1 LRGQEGCIAPGQE
14 WPISLHKKQVYCFVV
29 GLTPLDKVS
38 EVCDNVYMLRN
49 KEIVMYTSLLAEAK
63 VIQDAWGYG
72 LLEAIEYIIE
82 LEDQYPSEVRRELK
96 QFLRDGARMFA
107 PKVEMVL
114 INSDGEE
121 IV

>member
-1 LRGQEGCIAPGQE
+1 MRGQEGRIAPGQE
-14 WPISLHKKQVYCFVV
+14 WPVSLYKKQVYCFVV

-114 INSDGEE
+114 VNSDGEE

>member
-1 LRGQEGCIAPGQE
+1 
-14 WPISLHKKQVYCFVV
+14 
-29 GLTPLDKVS
+29 
-38 EVCDNVYMLRN
+38 MLRN
-49 KEIVMYTSLLAEAK
+49 KEIVMYSNLLAEAK

-82 LEDQYPSEVRRELK
+82 LEDHYPSEVRRELK

-107 PKVEMVL
+107 PKVEYVL
-114 INSDGEE
+114 VNSDGEE

>member
-1 LRGQEGCIAPGQE
+1 LRGQEGRIAPGQE
-14 WPISLHKKQVYCFVV
+14 WSISLHKKQVCRFVV

-38 EVCDNVYMLRN
+38 DICDNVYMLRN

-114 INSDGEE
+114 VNSDGEE

>member
-1 LRGQEGCIAPGQE
+1 
-14 WPISLHKKQVYCFVV
+14 
-29 GLTPLDKVS
+29 
-38 EVCDNVYMLRN
+38 MLRD
-49 KEIVMYTSLLAEAK
+49 KEIVMYSNLLAEAK

-107 PKVEMVL
+107 PKVEYDLVS
-114 INSDGEE
+114 SDGNVIGTYNVEA
-121 IV
+121 V